1 MNRNVKSL
9 VRHCEETLD
18 AEEIDSLRILLG
30 FVVQD
35 KEEVEKEQALLE
47 EYYLAMQAEDD
58 AMHEKYTEWEH

>member
-1 MNRNVKSL
+1 MNRTVKSL

-18 AEEIDSLRILLG
+18 AEEIDSLRTLLG
-30 FVVQD
+30 FLVQD
-35 KEEVEKEQALLE
+35 MLEVEKEHVLQE

>member
-1 MNRNVKSL
+1 MNRTVKSL

-18 AEEIDSLRILLG
+18 TEEIDSLCKLLG
-30 FVVQD
+30 AVIQD

>member
-1 MNRNVKSL
+1 MNRTVKSL

-35 KEEVEKEQALLE
+35 MLEVEKEHVLQE

>member
-1 MNRNVKSL
+1 MNRTVKSL

-18 AEEIDSLRILLG
+18 TEEIDSLIKLLC

-35 KEEVEKEQALLE
+35 KEEVEKEHALLE

>member
-1 MNRNVKSL
+1 MNSTVKSL
-9 VRHCEETLD
+9 VKHCEETLD
-18 AEEIDSLRILLG
+18 AEEIDSLIKLLG
-30 FVVQD
+30 AVVQD

>member
-1 MNRNVKSL
+1 MNRTVKSL

-18 AEEIDSLRILLG
+18 AEEIDSLVKLLG

-35 KEEVEKEQALLE
+35 MLEVEKEQALLE
-47 EYYLAMQAEDD
+47 EYYLAIQSEDD

>member
-1 MNRNVKSL
+1 MNRNVNSL

-18 AEEIDSLRILLG
+18 AEEIDSLRTLLG

-35 KEEVEKEQALLE
+35 MIEVEKEHVLQE

>member
-9 VRHCEETLD
+9 VKYCAETLD
-18 AEEIDSLRILLG
+18 AEELDSLCKLLG
-30 FVVQD
+30 AVVQD

>member
-1 MNRNVKSL
+1 MNRTVKSL

-18 AEEIDSLRILLG
+18 TEEIDSLRILLG

-35 KEEVEKEQALLE
+35 MLEVEKEPVLQE

>member
-18 AEEIDSLRILLG
+18 AEERDSLIKLLG

>member
-1 MNRNVKSL
+1 MR
-9 VRHCEETLD
+9 T
-18 AEEIDSLRILLG
+18 LLG

-35 KEEVEKEQALLE
+35 MLEVEKEQALLE

>member
-35 KEEVEKEQALLE
+35 MLEVEKEHVLQE

-58 AMHEKYTEWEH
+58 AMHEKHIEWEH

>member
-1 MNRNVKSL
+1 MNRNVNSL

-18 AEEIDSLRILLG
+18 AEEIDSLRTLLG

-35 KEEVEKEQALLE
+35 MLEVEKEHVLQE

>member
-1 MNRNVKSL
+1 MNRTVKSL

-18 AEEIDSLRILLG
+18 AEEIDSWRTLLG

-35 KEEVEKEQALLE
+35 MLEVEKEHVLQE

-58 AMHEKYTEWEH
+58 AMHEKHTEWEH